1 MKIVLVVKS
10 NYMNRYD
17 ISIHMDKAENPVNKD
32 SSIPNIEDKIL
43 EKLFTLSNQQTPVTN
58 DSELREILTDTM
70 GSSNFDIAL
79 ENLIVGGFVSRIG
92 DTEYKITMNGIDEHT
107 RRTSEGVLY

>member
-1 MKIVLVVKS
+1 
-10 NYMNRYD
+10 
-17 ISIHMDKAENPVNKD
+17 MDKAENPVNKD

-43 EKLFTLSNQQTPVTN
+43 EKLFALSNQQTPVAN
-58 DSELREILTDTM
+58 DSELREILSDTM

-92 DTEYKITMNGIDEHT
+92 DIEYKITMNGIDEHS
-107 RRTSEGVLY
+107 RRTNEGVLY